1 VECSLD
7 DERLTL
13 AGLFFEAHAGL
24 TRELGRRLESECGL
38 SVQWFEVLVRL
49 ARSPEQRLRMQEL
62 VAQVTLT
69 PSGLTRAVDRLV
81 EEGLVRR
88 EACAS
93 DRRGAFAV
101 LTPKGKRRIDAAL
114 PVHLDH
120 LESAFTG
127 VLDTRERDEL
137 EVVLRKL
144 RDALHPCGDP
154 GTSAETSC

>member
-1 VECSLD
+1 MECSLHD
-7 DERLTL
+7 DRLTL

-24 TRELGRRLESECGL
+24 ARELGRQLDLECGL

-81 EEGLVRR
+81 DEGLVRR
-88 EACAS
+88 EVCPS
-93 DRRGAFAV
+93 DRRGAYAV

-114 PVHLDH
+114 PAHLDH
-120 LESAFTG
+120 LEAAFTG
-127 VLDTRERDEL
+127 VLDDRERAEL
-137 EVVLRKL
+137 ATTLRKL
-144 RDALHPCGDP
+144 RDALHPCGDV
-154 GTSAETSC
+154 TSADASC